1 MSKRISSN
9 ILSAL
14 LLLTLTFKSGYS
26 QVVLSQPVRVMF
38 YNVEN
43 FFDIYDDSLTDD
55 NGFLPDGLMRW
66 NLVRYNKKLNSLYK
80 TIIAA
85 GEWDAPS
92 VVAFCEIEK
101 RKVLEDL
108 IFGTYLSKFNWGIIH
123 EESPDRRG
131 IDVCLIYRKKIVS
144 VIYYKYWIPADIKR
158 KDFNSRSV
166 LYAKLLIGT
175 DTIHFIVNHW
185 PSRRGGVLAGENYRL
200 LIASM
205 VREKVDSIF
214 KRNSLSAKIIILGD
228 FNSTPDDQAIQSL
241 IFSSDSLRSMI
252 NLSDRL
258 NDKGLG
264 TYRYMGT
271 WEMIDQLIV
280 SKKLLSCSDG
290 LYTAPDMLRIF
301 RPGFLMKKDP
311 KYPGLSPFST
321 YSGYKY
327 QGGFSDHLPILLDLK
342 IRLHGQPE

>member
-1 MSKRISSN
+1 MSKRISSD
-9 ILSAL
+9 ILSVIL
-14 LLLTLTFKSGYS
+14 LLLLTFKSGYS
-26 QVVLSQPVRVMF
+26 QVAVFQPVRVMF

-55 NGFLPDGLMRW
+55 NSFLPEGLMRW

-108 IFGTYLSKFNWGIIH
+108 ISGTYLSKFNYGIIH

-131 IDVCLIYRKKIVS
+131 IDVCLIYRKKIAS
-144 VIYYKYWIPADIKR
+144 VISYKYWIPEEINR
-158 KDFNSRSV
+158 QDFNSRSV
-166 LYAKLLIGT
+166 LYAKFLIGT

-200 LIASM
+200 LIATM
-205 VREKVDSIF
+205 VRGKIDSIF
-214 KRNSLSAKIIILGD
+214 ERNSSSAKIIVLGD

-241 IFSSDSLRSMI
+241 LISGDSLRSMI
-252 NLSDRL
+252 NLSEKLD
-258 NDKGLG
+258 DKGLG

-280 SKKLLSCSDG
+280 SKRLLWCNDG
-290 LYTAPDMLRIF
+290 LYTSPGMLRIF
-301 RPGFLMKKDP
+301 RPDFLMKKDP
-311 KYPGLSPFST
+311 KYPGLTPFST
-321 YSGYKY
+321 YSGYRY

-342 IRLHGQPE
+342 IKSYDQPE